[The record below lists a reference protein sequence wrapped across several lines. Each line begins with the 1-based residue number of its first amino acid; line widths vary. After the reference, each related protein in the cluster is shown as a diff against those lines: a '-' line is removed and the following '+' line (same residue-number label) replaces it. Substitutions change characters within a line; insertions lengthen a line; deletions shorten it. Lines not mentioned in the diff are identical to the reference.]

1 MKLLVTGASGL
12 IGTALVERSRREG
25 HAVTRLVRSGS
36 SPSQDTG
43 AVTWA
48 PEQGQIDV
56 SALERAGPFDGVVH
70 LAGAGIGDRRW
81 SPDRKRVVLDS
92 RTDSTRLLVDTL
104 VRLSA
109 PPPVLV
115 SASAVGIYGDR
126 GDEELTEAST
136 TGTGFLAEVCRAW
149 EAAAQ
154 PAADAG
160 IRTVLLR
167 TGIVLSR
174 HGGAWG
180 KQLPLFRVGLG
191 GRMGSGDQYRS
202 WITLDDEIGAVLHC
216 LARRRPLR
224 SGQCHR
230 AGAGHRHRAGRGHR
244 HGAAPAHASGRAGR
258 PACDCSSVPRWPTNW
273 CSVASGSSPGPSSRR
288 DTPSPTPSCPVPSAR
303 S

>member
-1 MKLLVTGASGL
+1 M
-12 IGTALVERSRREG
+12 
-25 HAVTRLVRSGS
+25 
-36 SPSQDTG
+36 
-43 AVTWA
+43 
-48 PEQGQIDV
+48 

-81 SPDRKRVVLDS
+81 SPDRKRVILDS

-154 PAADAG
+154 PAADGG

-216 LARRRPLR
+216 LADGGP
-224 SGQCHR
+224 SGPVNATAPAPATDAEL
-230 AGAGHRHRAGRGHR
+230 AGAIGTVLHRPTRLVVPAFGLRLVLGTEMADELVLGGQRVLPRALESTGYAFAHPDLP
-244 HGAAPAHASGRAGR
+244 GAVR
-258 PACDCSSVPRWPTNW
+258 SVLT
-273 CSVASGSSPGPSSRR
+273 GPG
-288 DTPSPTPSCPVPSAR
+288 
-303 S
+303 